1 MNELPIGQPALAR
14 FDVETARRDF
24 PIFAAAR
31 PHGRRLA
38 FLDSAASAQK
48 PAVVIERIRHF
59 YACEYANIHRGI
71 YDLSA
76 RATESF
82 EAVREQTRRFLNAR
96 HREEIVFTRGTT
108 ESINLVARCFARAFM
123 KPGDAI
129 LLTEIEHHSN
139 IVPWQIVA
147 EEYGLEIRVARVDD
161 AGALDVADF
170 QAKLQD
176 GRVKIAAFAHVSN
189 ALGSILPV
197 AELTTIAHG
206 AGAKVLVDGAQAVPH
221 MAVDVVSLDVDFYAF
236 SAHKLFGPTGVGVL
250 YGRRALLEAMPPW
263 QGGGDM
269 IDEVRFSGTT
279 WADLPHKFEA
289 GTPNIAGVI
298 GFGAAL
304 DYLADLDRAAARAH
318 EHRLHAEM
326 ERALRQIPGL
336 KIIGEAPAKTAL
348 TSFVME
354 NAHPHDIATILDREG
369 VAVRA
374 GHHCAQPAMAR
385 FGVPG
390 TVRASLA
397 FYNTEEDVEQLVAGL
412 RKVQKIFG

>member
-1 MNELPIGQPALAR
+1 MNELSLPRVDTRG
-14 FDVETARRDF
+14 FDVEAVRRAF
-24 PIFAAAR
+24 PIFAEAS

-48 PAVVIERIRHF
+48 PAAVIARITRF
-59 YACEYANIHRGI
+59 YEAEYANIHRGI
-71 YDLSA
+71 YELSA
-76 RATESF
+76 RATEAF
-82 EAVREQTRRFLNAR
+82 EAVRDRVRSLLNAS

-123 KPGDAI
+123 KRGDAI

-139 IVPWQIVA
+139 IVPWQLA
-147 EEYGLEIRVARVDD
+147 AQEYGLEIRVARVDD

-170 QAKLQD
+170 RAKLAD
-176 GRVKIAAFAHVSN
+176 GRVKIAAFTHVSN
-189 ALGSILPV
+189 AIGSTLPV
-197 AELTTIAHG
+197 AELAALAHE

-221 MAVDVVSLDVDFYAF
+221 MDVDVAALDVDFYAF

-269 IDEVRFSGTT
+269 IDEVSFAGTT

-304 DYLADLDRAAARAH
+304 DWLAGVDRAAAATH

-336 KIIGEAPAKTAL
+336 RIIGEADAKAPL

-354 NAHPHDIATILDREG
+354 GAHPHDIATILDREG

-397 FYNTEEDVEQLVAGL
+397 LYNTDEDIAQLVEGL
-412 RKVQKIFG
+412 RKVRKIFG

>member
-1 MNELPIGQPALAR
+1 MNEMSLGETALAR
-14 FDVETARRDF
+14 FDVVAVRRDF

-48 PAVVIERIRHF
+48 PAAVIERVRRF
-59 YACEYANIHRGI
+59 YASEYANIHRGI

-76 RATESF
+76 SATEAF
-82 EAVREQTRRFLNAR
+82 EAVRDRVCRFLNAR

-108 ESINLVARCFARAFM
+108 ESVNLVARCFARAFM
-123 KPGDAI
+123 KRGDAI

-147 EEYGLEIRVARVDD
+147 QEYGLEIRVARVDD

-170 QAKLQD
+170 AAKLAD
-176 GRVKIAAFAHVSN
+176 GRVKIAAVTHVSN
-189 ALGSILPV
+189 AIGTVLPV
-197 AELTTIAHG
+197 AELVARAHE
-206 AGAKVLVDGAQAVPH
+206 AGARVLVDGAQAVPH
-221 MAVDVVSLDVDFYAF
+221 MRVDVQTLDVDFYAF

-250 YGRRALLEAMPPW
+250 YGRRSLLEAMPPW

-269 IDEVRFSGTT
+269 IDEVTFAGTT

-304 DYLADLDRAAARAH
+304 DYLAGLDLDAAHAH
-318 EHRLHAEM
+318 ERRLHAEM

-336 KIIGEAPAKTAL
+336 KIIGEAQDKTTL
-348 TSFVME
+348 TSFVMD

-397 FYNTEEDVEQLVAGL
+397 FYNTQEDIAQLVAGL
-412 RKVQKIFG
+412 RTVQKIFG

>member
-1 MNELPIGQPALAR
+1 MNELPVRHAALAA
-14 FDVETARRDF
+14 FDVESVRREF
-24 PIFAAAR
+24 PIFTAAR
-31 PHGRRLA
+31 PHDRRLA

-48 PAVVIERIRHF
+48 PAAVIARIARF
-59 YACEYANIHRGI
+59 YETEYANIHRGI
-71 YDLSA
+71 YTLSA
-76 RATESF
+76 QATESF
-82 EAVREQTRRFLNAR
+82 EAVRDQVRHFLAAPA
-96 HREEIVFTRGTT
+96 REEIIFTRGTT
-108 ESINLVARCFARAFM
+108 ESINLIARCFARAFM
-123 KPGDAI
+123 RRGDAI

-139 IVPWQIVA
+139 IVPWQMVA
-147 EEYGLEIRVARVDD
+147 QEYGLEIRVARVDE

-170 QAKLQD
+170 TAKLAD
-176 GRVKIAAFAHVSN
+176 GRVKIAAFTHVSN

-197 AELTTIAHG
+197 AELAALAHE

-221 MAVDVVSLDVDFYAF
+221 MDVDVAALDVDFYAF

-269 IDEVRFSGTT
+269 IDEVSFAGTT

-304 DYLADLDRAAARAH
+304 DWLAGIDRAAAAAH

-326 ERALRQIPGL
+326 ERALKQIPGL
-336 KIIGEAPAKTAL
+336 RIIGEADGKAPL

-354 NAHPHDIATILDREG
+354 GAHPHDIATILDREG

-397 FYNTEEDVEQLVAGL
+397 LYNTDEDIAQLVEGL

>member
-1 MNELPIGQPALAR
+1 MNELPISQAVLAR
-14 FDVETARRDF
+14 FDVEAVRRDF
-24 PIFAAAR
+24 PIFTTAQ
-31 PHGRRLA
+31 PHGKRLA

-48 PAVVIERIRHF
+48 PAVVIERVRRF

-76 RATESF
+76 RATEAF

-96 HREEIVFTRGTT
+96 HREEVVFTRGTT

-123 KPGDAI
+123 KAGDAI
-129 LLTEIEHHSN
+129 LLTEVEHHSN
-139 IVPWQIVA
+139 IVPWQLVA

-170 QAKLQD
+170 KAKLED

-189 ALGSILPV
+189 AIGTVLPV
-197 AELTTIAHG
+197 AELTAMAHE
-206 AGAKVLVDGAQAVPH
+206 AGVRVLVDGAQAVPH
-221 MAVDVVSLDVDFYAF
+221 MIVDVASLDVDFYAF
-236 SAHKLFGPTGVGVL
+236 SGHKLFGPTGVGVL

-269 IDEVRFSGTT
+269 IDEVTFAGTT
-279 WADLPHKFEA
+279 YADLPHKFEA
-289 GTPNIAGVI
+289 GTPNIAGVL
-298 GFGAAL
+298 GLGAAL
-304 DYLADLDRAAARAH
+304 EYLAGLDLAAAHAH

-336 KIIGEAPAKTAL
+336 KIIGEAPAKTTL

-397 FYNTEEDVEQLVAGL
+397 FYNTEEDIAQLLAGL